1 MLNNL
6 FEKRAITFQKL
17 FEMGEPIPSGTRSG
31 VTISE
36 NNSLTI
42 APVYAAIRLISDV
55 ISTLPVDTFYRFD
68 GERRPYRPKPRWVD
82 NPEPDKSYQRV
93 DHYQTLLVSLLV
105 DGNSFTRKIYNA
117 QGEIVAL
124 TVLDPQRVIVRRNS
138 FGRIEFSVDNGK
150 FILSED
156 EVIHITEMRK
166 PGALRG
172 VSRINE
178 LRETLG
184 LTKALELFSAQFF
197 GGGSS
202 TQGVIEV
209 PYELTKEQA
218 GALQDGW
225 EQGHKGWRKAHRPG
239 ILSGGAKFMKT
250 SVDPEE
256 AQMLESRRFSLE
268 EICRIFRIP
277 PFLLQSTEPGSMSY
291 ASAEEN
297 NRAFISYT
305 LLPYIAKI
313 ETAYSTMLPGEAFLK
328 INVDGLLRAN
338 LTERYAAYSTG
349 IQSGFLSIN
358 DVHRL
363 EDMRAVDGGEVYRVP
378 LANVSLDAAN
388 IAEMDKRILMAQ
400 RLIVVGFAPE
410 AVLTAMNLPAIPHT
424 GLPSVQLQQAAQ
436 FEPENPEE
444 AYPLRSLD
452 FENMGDGIIDAI
464 RNMAAPVVNVEPPVV
479 NVTLPEVKPVTRSVQ
494 RDDDGNIIK
503 IVEE

>member
-1 MLNNL
+1 
-6 FEKRAITFQKL
+6 
-17 FEMGEPIPSGTRSG
+17 
-31 VTISE
+31 
-36 NNSLTI
+36 
-42 APVYAAIRLISDV
+42 
-55 ISTLPVDTFYRFD
+55 
-68 GERRPYRPKPRWVD
+68 
-82 NPEPDKSYQRV
+82 
-93 DHYQTLLVSLLV
+93 
-105 DGNSFTRKIYNA
+105 
-117 QGEIVAL
+117 
-124 TVLDPQRVIVRRNS
+124 
-138 FGRIEFSVDNGK
+138 
-150 FILSED
+150 
-156 EVIHITEMRK
+156 
-166 PGALRG
+166 
-172 VSRINE
+172 
-178 LRETLG
+178 
-184 LTKALELFSAQFF
+184 
-197 GGGSS
+197 
-202 TQGVIEV
+202 
-209 PYELTKEQA
+209 
-218 GALQDGW
+218 
-225 EQGHKGWRKAHRPG
+225 
-239 ILSGGAKFMKT
+239 
-250 SVDPEE
+250 
-256 AQMLESRRFSLE
+256 
-268 EICRIFRIP
+268 
-277 PFLLQSTEPGSMSY
+277 MSY

-444 AYPLRSLD
+444 AYPLRALD

-479 NVTLPEVKPVTRSVQ
+479 NVTLPDVKPVTRSVQ
-494 RDDDGNIIK
+494 RDDEGNIIK

>member
-1 MLNNL
+1 M
-6 FEKRAITFQKL
+6 
-17 FEMGEPIPSGTRSG
+17 
-31 VTISE
+31 
-36 NNSLTI
+36 
-42 APVYAAIRLISDV
+42 
-55 ISTLPVDTFYRFD
+55 
-68 GERRPYRPKPRWVD
+68 
-82 NPEPDKSYQRV
+82 
-93 DHYQTLLVSLLV
+93 
-105 DGNSFTRKIYNA
+105 
-117 QGEIVAL
+117 
-124 TVLDPQRVIVRRNS
+124 
-138 FGRIEFSVDNGK
+138 GRIEFSVDNGK

-444 AYPLRSLD
+444 AYPLRALD

-479 NVTLPEVKPVTRSVQ
+479 NVTLPDVKPVTRSVQ
-494 RDDDGNIIK
+494 RDDEGNIIK